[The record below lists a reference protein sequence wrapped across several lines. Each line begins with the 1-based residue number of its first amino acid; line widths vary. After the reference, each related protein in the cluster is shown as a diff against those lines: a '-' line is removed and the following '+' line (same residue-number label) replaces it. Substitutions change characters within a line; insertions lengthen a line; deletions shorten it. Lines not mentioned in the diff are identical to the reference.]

1 MSISS
6 AELTLQVAS
15 AASPAPSRPAAPA
28 SPSPVRAAA
37 SAAEST
43 ADSPHSAP
51 AVPSSSQL
59 STDLRID
66 RQHQLYYEFVDD
78 STGSV
83 VFEIPPEALRAIGES
98 LNLPLNGDA
107 TAHGVDVKS

>member
-1 MSISS
+1 MSISP
-6 AELTLQVAS
+6 AQLTLQVAS
-15 AASPAPSRPAAPA
+15 TANPVASKPSAAA

-37 SAAEST
+37 STAE
-43 ADSPHSAP
+43 APVDSPHAAP
-51 AVPSSSQL
+51 AVPPSSQL
-59 STDLRID
+59 STDVRID
-66 RQHQLYYEFVDD
+66 NQHQLYYEFVDD

-107 TAHGVDVKS
+107 SAHGVDVKS